1 MSITWW
7 FFIGV
12 VVVLV
17 VLACWKFY
25 RSRHP
30 KLGPV
35 RSGRPAKMRV
45 NSPPN
50 IPPSSM

>member
-12 VVVLV
+12 LVVIV

-30 KLGPV
+30 KPGPI
-35 RSGRPAKMRV
+35 RSRRPTQLSTNTKYDR
-45 NSPPN
+45 PPN
-50 IPPSSM
+50 MP

>member
-12 VVVLV
+12 LVVVA

-25 RSRHP
+25 RSRHR
-30 KLGPV
+30 KRGPIL
-35 RSGRPAKMRV
+35 SGRSAKMRV

-50 IPPSSM
+50 LPPPTV

>member
-12 VVVLV
+12 LVVVV
-17 VLACWKFY
+17 VLACSKFY

-30 KLGPV
+30 KRGPI
-35 RSGRPAKMRV
+35 RSGRSVRTRV

-50 IPPSSM
+50 LPPPTM

>member
-12 VVVLV
+12 LVVVV
-17 VLACWKFY
+17 VAACGKLY

-35 RSGRPAKMRV
+35 RPRRATQLSTNTKYNR
-45 NSPPN
+45 PPN
-50 IPPSSM
+50 MP